1 MISFRSRKGDAGQN
15 GKKIK
20 VLPRFDQVVSSAA
33 KREKE
38 PRSIEITDNFEQRE
52 REQKNS
58 VTTKI
63 RSCPRGNHCR
73 TKKTKQTTRNAIRSA
88 KDAIHRM
95 GRSREGRLR
104 IPPRDTPENQLE

>member
-1 MISFRSRKGDAGQN
+1 MISFRPRKGDAGQN
-15 GKKIK
+15 ERNK

-38 PRSIEITDNFEQRE
+38 PTSIEITDNFEQRE
-52 REQKNS
+52 RREQKNS

-88 KDAIHRM
+88 KDAIHRT

-104 IPPRDTPENQLE
+104 FPPRDTPEKST